1 MTLAANTVGTVQILY
16 GPGFMKKSRVNP
28 IPRQF
33 CLSLR
38 SLLGVEEQ
46 QGVEPGVDG
55 APRLDDFQ
63 MKV

>member
-1 MTLAANTVGTVQILY
+1 MTLAASTVGTVQILY

-28 IPRQF
+28 IPRHMF

-46 QGVEPGVDG
+46 QGVEPGGDG
-55 APRLDDFQ
+55 VPRLDDFP
-63 MKV
+63 